1 MKIKIGSH
9 VSNNGND
16 MLLGSVKEALSYNAN
31 SFMVYLGA
39 PQNSFR
45 KPLSQ
50 LKIEEFKQVLLDNN
64 IDNENVIVHCAYIL
78 NLAQPNEEKRQYAVD
93 FVIRELRGTHAI
105 GAKYLV
111 VHPGAHMKQGVMEG
125 CKRIAVSLKQILE
138 KTSDIDTVICLETMS
153 GKGSECCSKFEEIK
167 YIMDIVGSE
176 RIKVCLDTC
185 HIWDS
190 GYDIVNDY
198 ENVIK
203 HFDEVIG
210 LEHLKIIHVNDSKN
224 GKESHKDRHENY
236 GFGNIGFDT
245 LTKFIYDQ
253 RFEDIIKILE
263 TPYIKINDKLEVP
276 PYKEEIQMI
285 LNNQFDESLIDKII
299 NKKTY

>member
-1 MKIKIGSH
+1 MKIKIGCH

-16 MLLGSVKEALSYNAN
+16 MLLGSAKEAISYNAN

-50 LKIEEFKQVLLDNN
+50 LKIEEYKQVLLENN

-78 NLAQPNEEKRQYAVD
+78 NLAQPDEEKRRYAID

-111 VHPGAHMKQGVMEG
+111 IHPGAHMKQGVLEG
-125 CKRIAVSLKQILE
+125 ANRIILSLKTILE
-138 KTSDIDTVICLETMS
+138 ETKDIDTVICLETMS
-153 GKGSECCSKFEEIK
+153 GKGTECCSKFEEIK
-167 YIMDIVGSE
+167 YIMDKVNSE

-203 HFDEVIG
+203 QFDSIIG
-210 LEHLKIIHVNDSKN
+210 LENLKVIHVNDSKN
-224 GKESHKDRHENY
+224 TKESHKDRHENF

-245 LTKFIYDQ
+245 LIKFIFDE
-253 RFEDIIKILE
+253 RLEDKIKILE
-263 TPYIKINDKLEVP
+263 TPYVKINDKLEVP
-276 PYKEEIQMI
+276 PYKEEIEMI
-285 LNNQFDESLIDKII
+285 LSKQFNPNLISEIM
-299 NKKTY
+299 NK